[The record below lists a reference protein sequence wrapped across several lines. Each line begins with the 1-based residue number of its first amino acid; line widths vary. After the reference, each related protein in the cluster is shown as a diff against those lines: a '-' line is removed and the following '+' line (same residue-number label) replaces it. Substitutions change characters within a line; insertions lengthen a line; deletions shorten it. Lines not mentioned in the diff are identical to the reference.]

1 LLLTCTKIKP
11 KSYDLRLEH
20 RILNT
25 YNTRAAM
32 NQGMTYV
39 HQAVMTASHL
49 PRTKE
54 NTSLSTIF
62 HCQDESRST
71 NVTDQLGNQF
81 HHE

>member
-1 LLLTCTKIKP
+1 
-11 KSYDLRLEH
+11 
-20 RILNT
+20 
-25 YNTRAAM
+25 M

-39 HQAVMTASHL
+39 HQAAMTASRL

-54 NTSLSTIF
+54 NTSLSTIH
-62 HCQDESRST
+62 HCQAEIWST